1 MKRFLFIA
9 FCLFFYSSSASAGP
23 CDTTVSGTTTS
34 TLNCDDNDS
43 LIVSG
48 SITYDGQNAVN
59 AQEDEGVTITNTG
72 TIQSTNHSAIK
83 GQSALSLEITNSG
96 TIYSENDYGI
106 KLIEAEKITIT
117 NEAGGIIKTDP
128 SATDDLIAIGGT
140 KIGNCGTCVDG
151 STTSSG
157 EGLTLQNYGTI
168 DSYQQT
174 LFGGKNSAH
183 TSKKTKIYNYDGA
196 TIDATNIYAIRFD
209 YAEDF
214 TLNNYSG
221 ATIQT
226 ENSYGAVSV
235 LSGETVAIDNEGTI
249 TAANKWG
256 VYCYYCED
264 VTLTNSGTITATVR
278 AVDLGE
284 VTGTNTFT
292 NSGTIT
298 GTADTSNVGAVNLLK
313 ATGVTLTN
321 SGTISSETQ
330 YAIDAEN
337 AYSPTIINSG
347 TISSS
352 TTLNNGNAIELSQS
366 GSGTAGSGATI
377 TNSGTIKAPGG
388 TGGTGIRIG
397 SGSIPYND
405 VTITNSGTISG
416 TNDSI
421 YVQESDTTGTNI
433 ITKEEATYT
442 GEINMGSA
450 VVEMTLDCSI
460 KKDMDIEIHSKT
472 NMTVTNNLCGNDTY
486 EILDSSKNADADNSE
501 TNGYLRVLGEDL
513 EIAQD
518 NPKYRSENVL
528 TKLRGLFD
536 AANYINWHFPED
548 KMFKIF
554 HSTQK
559 RDGTYKG
566 EMSGVV
572 GQLSPFILGG
582 IRNNIFLGYTRQ
594 DGDFDNGEFLGG
606 DNFALG
612 LKSVYEN
619 NGFKAS
625 FTPMVG
631 LNDLTVTDFDTDTK
645 AKISTNLLSEFA
657 GFNTKLGKEIKTSE
671 DSSLSLNI
679 QSTLGLQRFPE
690 YLAKFSEGDLSV
702 DEAIEQVLGA
712 GFEVRYVEGL
722 GKGFVIQP
730 YIGANV
736 NNNLNNSIKIKADGE
751 NKNVSP
757 ANEMTTGYFAGVSFT
772 KKTKDMNF
780 DLDLMYGNEDGLIN
794 QIAAVSLTKSFGQSE
809 TTMPKTKPAKDLK
822 VAGAIPED
830 MDLLEFGELKK
841 LNDKLK
847 IKNERLQAENE
858 KLKMLSTK
866 AIEENKASKQLI
878 VELLKEN
885 EKIKLEKEIF
895 KNKILENENKEL
907 REKIETKVTENEV
920 NRFALLLFITIL
932 ILIAYGITSFVVS
945 VVQASFS
952 RNQ

>member
-1 MKRFLFIA
+1 MRRLILLA
-9 FCLFFYSSSASAGP
+9 LISFFYSGSASAGP
-23 CDTTVSGTTTS
+23 CDTTVSGTSTS

-59 AQEDEGVTITNTG
+59 AQQDEGVTITNTG

-83 GQSALSLEITNSG
+83 GQSSLSLEITNSG
-96 TIYSENDYGI
+96 TIYSENNYGI
-106 KLIEAEKITIT
+106 KLIEAEKVTIT

-128 SATDDLIAIGGT
+128 SASADSIAIGGT
-140 KIGNCGTCVDG
+140 KIGNCVVTCVDE

-157 EGLTLQNYGTI
+157 EGLTLKNYGTI
-168 DSYQQT
+168 DSYAST
-174 LFGGKNSAH
+174 LYGGSNSAH
-183 TSKKTKIYNYDGA
+183 ASKKTKIYNYDGA
-196 TIDATNIYAIRFD
+196 TIDATNIFAIRFD
-209 YAEDF
+209 HAEDF

-226 ENSYGAVSV
+226 DNSYGAVSL
-235 LSGETVAIDNEGTI
+235 LSAETVAIDNEGAI

-264 VTLTNSGTITATVR
+264 ITLTNSGTITATVR

-284 VTGTNTFT
+284 ITGTNTFT

-321 SGTISSETQ
+321 SGTISSESQ

-528 TKLRGLFD
+528 TKFKGLFD
-536 AANYINWHFPED
+536 AANYINWHAPED
-548 KMFKIF
+548 KFFKIF
-554 HSTQK
+554 HSAQK
-559 RDGTYKG
+559 REGTYKG
-566 EMSGVV
+566 TMSGVV
-572 GQLSPFILGG
+572 GQLSPFILGD

-594 DGDFDNGEFLGG
+594 GGDFDNGEFLGG

-631 LNDLTVTDFDTDTK
+631 VNDLTVTDYDTDTK
-645 AKISTNLLSEFA
+645 TSISTNLFSEFA
-657 GFNTKLGKEIKTSE
+657 GINTKLGKDIELSE
-671 DSSLSLNI
+671 EGSLSLSV
-679 QSTLGLQRFPE
+679 QSTLGLQRFPD
-690 YLAKFSEGDLSV
+690 YLAKFSDGDLSV
-702 DEAIEQVLGA
+702 NEAIEQVLGV
-712 GFEVRYVEGL
+712 GFEVKYIDELAEG
-722 GKGFVIQP
+722 FIVQP
-730 YIGANV
+730 YAGINI
-736 NNNLNNSIKIKADGE
+736 NNNLNNSIKITADGE

-757 ANEMTTGYFAGVSFT
+757 ASSSATGYFAGLSII
-772 KKTKDMNF
+772 KNLDEGLNF
-780 DLDLMYGNEDGLIN
+780 DFELSYSNEDGLIN
-794 QIAAVSLTKSFGQSE
+794 EVASVSLVKYFGVE
-809 TTMPKTKPAKDLK
+809 PKNQIPKLDVRDIRKKPDLEK
-822 VAGAIPED
+822 INKYLTAQNDNKE
-830 MDLLEFGELKK
+830 EK
-841 LNDKLK
+841 LNVI
-847 IKNERLQAENE
+847 IKKTIQENLVSKHLIKELIKEVERLT
-858 KLKMLSTK
+858 LT
-866 AIEENKASKQLI
+866 NK
-878 VELLKEN
+878 
-885 EKIKLEKEIF
+885 IF
-895 KNKILENENKEL
+895 KNKIIENETRSFKNKIFE
-907 REKIETKVTENEV
+907 IDYTEI
-920 NRFALLLFITIL
+920 NRFFLLGFLLVMAFASYGFLIFITA
-932 ILIAYGITSFVVS
+932 AYKKIIFKL
-945 VVQASFS
+945 A
-952 RNQ
+952 N

>member
-1 MKRFLFIA
+1 MRRLI
-9 FCLFFYSSSASAGP
+9 LLVLVSLFYSGSASAGP
-23 CDTTVSGTTTS
+23 CEGDIPSKSSGGTWCSNGDTGTIASDVTLTRDQQFSLVPSDNTTITNYGNILNDTNKTINTEAQYGGDNFTFNNKS
-34 TLNCDDNDS
+34 TGVVRSTKSRAIWLRDNEDGAVINNEGEIYALMDCAICS
-43 LIVSG
+43 SNAWG
-48 SITYDGQNAVN
+48 SIT
-59 AQEDEGVTITNTG
+59 
-72 TIQSTNHSAIK
+72 
-83 GQSALSLEITNSG
+83 ITNSG
-96 TIYSENDYGI
+96 TIHTGTTDLTDSDYY
-106 KLIEAEKITIT
+106 LWEVYNT
-117 NEAGGIIKTDP
+117 
-128 SATDDLIAIGGT
+128 AIG
-140 KIGNCGTCVDG
+140 I
-151 STTSSG
+151 TSPNTGAS
-157 EGLTLQNYGTI
+157 YTI
-168 DSYQQT
+168 
-174 LFGGKNSAH
+174 N
-183 TSKKTKIYNYDGA
+183 
-196 TIDATNIYAIRFD
+196 
-209 YAEDF
+209 
-214 TLNNYSG
+214 
-221 ATIQT
+221 
-226 ENSYGAVSV
+226 
-235 LSGETVAIDNEGTI
+235 
-249 TAANKWG
+249 
-256 VYCYYCED
+256 
-264 VTLTNSGTITATVR
+264 NSGTIKS
-278 AVDLGE
+278 VD
-284 VTGTNTFT
+284 
-292 NSGTIT
+292 
-298 GTADTSNVGAVNLLK
+298 DNL
-313 ATGVTLTN
+313 AGIYV
-321 SGTISSETQ
+321 EDV
-330 YAIDAEN
+330 AN
-337 AYSPTIINSG
+337 ATIINSG
-347 TISSS
+347 TIQGHGTRRAINIQDHGTETG
-352 TTLNNGNAIELSQS
+352 TTIKLSGEPTFTNGIDLAK
-366 GSGTAGSGATI
+366 TI
-377 TNSGTIKAPGG
+377 TNIVLQNDI
-388 TGGTGIRIG
+388 TGDLTVEI
-397 SGSIPYND
+397 YNYD
-405 VTITNSGTISG
+405 GDLTITNELS
-416 TNDSI
+416 
-421 YVQESDTTGTNI
+421 
-433 ITKEEATYT
+433 
-442 GEINMGSA
+442 
-450 VVEMTLDCSI
+450 
-460 KKDMDIEIHSKT
+460 
-472 NMTVTNNLCGNDTY
+472 GNDTY
-486 EILDSSKNADADNSE
+486 TLTEEDLDSDGTADDG
-501 TNGYLRVLGEDL
+501 TLTILGEDL

-554 HSTQK
+554 HSEQK

-625 FTPMVG
+625 FTPMIG

-645 AKISTNLLSEFA
+645 TKISTNLLSEFA

-736 NNNLNNSIKIKADGE
+736 NNNLNNSIKITADGE

-772 KKTKDMNF
+772 KETKDMNF

-822 VAGAIPED
+822 VAGVMPED
-830 MDLLEFGELKK
+830 IDLLEFGELKK
-841 LNDKLK
+841 LNNELK
-847 IKNERLQAENE
+847 IENERLRTENE
-858 KLKMLSTK
+858 KLKVLSKKTIK
-866 AIEENKASKQLI
+866 ENKASKQLI

-907 REKIETKVTENEV
+907 REKIETKVTEGEV

-945 VVQASFS
+945 VVQASLG